1 MKNLLKVELY
11 RFRHSF
17 SIMKYVIWA
26 CVGSFAVCIFD
37 FASAEEKVS
46 SEAVLE
52 TAHFAFF
59 YILIFLICII
69 AVYIGREFKEK
80 TIYYEYMRGYHP
92 LEILGAKISTCGIMT
107 AITVTLLTF
116 IYFCLFSVPLTG
128 KVMLQL
134 LLIFLIMLHWC
145 CAAVFYIMIM
155 RSGIWGGIVAFI
167 RFVLLEGVANSV
179 LLICPEKVRKICSLF
194 IVLDQSASITQGN
207 ISVERALA
215 VPVSFAVGSCCCL
228 ETVDNIGCDLHCGM
242 TAEGNICAVNI
253 VINGLGQSDNVKALL
268 RKQVCGFMSA
278 VSAKGEQTVK
288 LLLLVGILHLLYLV
302 DIILADT
309 GYWYASFCLCIHGY
323 SQS

>member
-11 RFRHSF
+11 RFRHSL

-128 KVMLQL
+128 KVVLQL
-134 LLIFLIMLHWC
+134 L
-145 CAAVFYIMIM
+145 IM

-179 LLICPEKVRKICSLF
+179 LLICPEKVRKFCSLF

-215 VPVSFAVGSCCCL
+215 VPVSFVV
-228 ETVDNIGCDLHCGM
+228 E
-242 TAEGNICAVNI
+242 
-253 VINGLGQSDNVKALL
+253 
-268 RKQVCGFMSA
+268 
-278 VSAKGEQTVK
+278 
-288 LLLLVGILHLLYLV
+288 IL
-302 DIILADT
+302 ILAIIYLYMNKKRDF
-309 GYWYASFCLCIHGY
+309 A
-323 SQS
+323 

>member
-17 SIMKYVIWA
+17 SIMKYVIWT

-215 VPVSFAVGSCCCL
+215 VPVSFAV
-228 ETVDNIGCDLHCGM
+228 E
-242 TAEGNICAVNI
+242 
-253 VINGLGQSDNVKALL
+253 
-268 RKQVCGFMSA
+268 
-278 VSAKGEQTVK
+278 
-288 LLLLVGILHLLYLV
+288 ILILTIIYLYMNKKR
-302 DIILADT
+302 DFA
-309 GYWYASFCLCIHGY
+309 
-323 SQS
+323 